1 MCNNIFCGYLT
12 FILGIIR
19 LGFLDSVLSRALLR
33 GFISAVAIIIMIEQ
47 LLVMFK
53 LSETAAKDGI
63 GGVDILGSSFQIPF
77 PVNYFHL
84 RDCFEAAV
92 LISVIGFVETI
103 VVTKTYATKHNYA
116 ASTKLPISWFQDSI
130 IRAINASLVL
140 LYLLFLL
147 GAFYCLPKP
156 VLAAIVTV
164 AAISL
169 LDKFPHDLYF
179 MHKIKAWK
187 DFALLFSTFFST
199 IFISIEYG
207 TLISIALSLML
218 AV

>member
-63 GGVDILGSSFQIPF
+63 GHASSSFRT
-77 PVNYFHL
+77 L
-84 RDCFEAAV
+84 DCFEAAV